1 MKKRDRTAGAGGR
14 AAAAIEDAL
23 KAAMAAIQN
32 RQPAAAERIAREVLA
47 RDDRHPGA
55 LHVFG
60 VALLAQGRPR
70 EAVAPLAQAARGRAD
85 AVIETHL
92 AIALRQVGHGEQA
105 LAVLERATAR
115 QPAFPLAF
123 HELGVLLFSLRRL
136 AEAQAVL
143 ERGVEVAPAMAEMS
157 VVLGGVFLDR
167 LDRPNA
173 KLAFA
178 RALACAPGH
187 AGALYGL
194 GTVLME
200 DGDFAAAADRFRQA
214 VARDPGYAQAQLGLG
229 TCLLELGRWDE
240 AVECLRAVVKAAP
253 QLYTKALQALV
264 TAGRGR
270 FWLKPSAAAELLR
283 PK

>member
-1 MKKRDRTAGAGGR
+1 MKKRDRTAGGR

-23 KAAMAAIQN
+23 KGAMAAIQN
-32 RQPAAAERIAREVLA
+32 RQPDAAEHIARDVLA

-60 VALLAQGRPR
+60 LALLAQGRPR
-70 EAVAPLAQAARGRAD
+70 EAVAPLEQAARSRAD

-92 AIALRQVGHGEQA
+92 AIALRQLGKHEQA
-105 LAVLERATAR
+105 LPVLERATTR
-115 QPAFPLAF
+115 QPPFPLAF

-136 AEAQAVL
+136 AQAQAVL
-143 ERGVEVAPAMAEMS
+143 ERGVEIAPAMPELS

-194 GTVLME
+194 GTVLMD

-214 VARDPGYAQAQLGLG
+214 LARDPGYAQARLGLG

-240 AVECLRAVVKAAP
+240 AIEYLRAAVKAVP
-253 QLYTKALQALV
+253 QLYAKALQTLV
-264 TAGRGR
+264 TAGRSR
-270 FWLKPSAAAELLR
+270 FWLKPSAVAEMLR